1 MSTLRDE
8 AIVLRTYKSG
18 EADRVVVMW
27 TKEHGKLKALARG
40 VRKGTSKLGSGLE
53 PLAHIDVLLAD
64 ARGDFHI
71 VRQVEHVELF
81 SRLRLDLDRLTAGC
95 ALTEV
100 VEAVPL
106 DGVPDREIF
115 IMLSRALAS
124 LDNTNFH
131 PYLVPAAFYLKLLVL
146 DGSAPQ
152 LDECVTCGSSDGLS
166 SFDAEIGGALC
177 SDCHRG
183 RLLSSDA
190 LALMRRLLGG
200 DLAGVL
206 SDDPPPGSYEVHE
219 LAIEALERHFG
230 RRLKVARSA
239 RPPET
244 SRDDR

>member
-18 EADRVVVMW
+18 EADRVVVLW

-81 SRLRLDLDRLTAGC
+81 TRLRSDLDRLTAGC

-100 VEAVPL
+100 IEAVPL

-115 IMLSRALAS
+115 VMLSRALAS
-124 LDNTNFH
+124 LDNDSFH
-131 PYLVPAAFYLKLLVL
+131 PFLVPAAFYLKLLVL

-152 LDECVTCGSSDGLS
+152 LDECVNCGEADELVAFDPLVGGVQCRNCRSGPGLS
-166 SFDAEIGGALC
+166 AGAL
-177 SDCHRG
+177 D
-183 RLLSSDA
+183 
-190 LALMRRLLGG
+190 LMRRVLGG
-200 DLAGVL
+200 RLVSALAEAE
-206 SDDPPPGSYEVHE
+206 SPGTHEVTQIATRMVEIHCE
-219 LAIEALERHFG
+219 
-230 RRLKVARSA
+230 RRLKSVGMFERH
-239 RPPET
+239 
-244 SRDDR
+244 D

>member
-18 EADRVVVMW
+18 EADRVVVLW

-81 SRLRLDLDRLTAGC
+81 TRLRSDLDRLTAGC

-100 VEAVPL
+100 IEAVPL

-115 IMLSRALAS
+115 VMLSRALAS
-124 LDNTNFH
+124 LDNDRFH
-131 PYLVPAAFYLKLLVL
+131 PFLVPAAFYLKLLVL

-152 LDECVTCGSSDGLS
+152 LDECVNCAAVEGLV
-166 SFDAEIGGALC
+166 SFDAEVGGALC
-177 SDCHRG
+177 YDCHRG
-183 RLLSSDA
+183 RPLSNDA
-190 LALMRRLLGG
+190 LQLMRRLLGG

-206 SDDPPPGSYEVHE
+206 SEASPPGALEVHA
-219 LAIEALERHFG
+219 LAIEALEHHFG

-239 RPPET
+239 RPPDT
-244 SRDDR
+244 P

>member
-18 EADRVVVMW
+18 EADRVVVLL
-27 TKEHGKLKALARG
+27 TKEHGQLKALAGG

-81 SRLRLDLDRLTAGC
+81 TRLRSDLDRLTAGC

-100 VEAVPL
+100 IEAVPL

-115 IMLSRALAS
+115 VMLSRALAS
-124 LDNTNFH
+124 LDNDSFH
-131 PYLVPAAFYLKLLVL
+131 PFLVPAAFYLKLLVL

-152 LDECVTCGSSDGLS
+152 LDECVNCAAVEGLV
-166 SFDAEIGGALC
+166 SFDAEVGGALC
-177 SDCHRG
+177 YDCHRG
-183 RLLSSDA
+183 RPLSNDA
-190 LALMRRLLGG
+190 LQLMRRLLGG

-206 SDDPPPGSYEVHE
+206 SEVSPPGALEVHA
-219 LAIEALERHFG
+219 LAIEALEHHFG

-239 RPPET
+239 RPPDT
-244 SRDDR
+244 P